1 MVVFF
6 SDERINFFEKAT
18 KVSLLIIYVL
28 QQVNSEVSK
37 VVTSESL
44 FAVIKNS
51 TSCTRMFS
59 YSTAVDYEWNT
70 TILVGRELWT
80 PSYVIF

>member
-1 MVVFF
+1 M
-6 SDERINFFEKAT
+6 T
-18 KVSLLIIYVL
+18 KVGLLIIYIL

-59 YSTAVDYEWNT
+59 YSTAVDYE
-70 TILVGRELWT
+70 
-80 PSYVIF
+80 